1 MPRRSRRAA
10 KAGTIQ
16 PPNELRLGFAPCLDG
31 LAGGVAG
38 AGLPS
43 VGQPGALFVGA
54 VVKHDIAELVDP
66 HINIVAKVPKA
77 ALAHLKK

>member
-1 MPRRSRRAA
+1 MPRRPCWWSGWGRT
-10 KAGTIQ
+10 TI
-16 PPNELRLGFAPCLDG
+16 F
-31 LAGGVAG
+31 
-38 AGLPS
+38 
-43 VGQPGALFVGA
+43 GQPGALFVGA

>member
-1 MPRRSRRAA
+1 MPRR
-10 KAGTIQ
+10 
-16 PPNELRLGFAPCLDG
+16 